1 MKINDIVALRFAI
14 RLSFTGLILMACFSI
29 IGCDGKRSGSKE
41 EQSNKLE
48 EQGDHVIKDAV
59 KDIDG
64 NSYDAVKL
72 GDQVWMADNLKTT
85 STIKPYPV
93 NIKNCQE
100 WPKEPYYALGD
111 DKNLNDDEK
120 KSREVY
126 YNVFAA
132 RSENICPKGWHV
144 PSDNDWQE
152 LMDYLTSQ
160 PKYSYG
166 NSETNIAKS
175 LASKKGWRYYTE
187 PTKDVSAHV
196 GCNPVNTNNS
206 TEFDARPMGYIK
218 RGVNYAYR
226 GEPLMTNLY
235 DFGCSARYW
244 TATPTELVG
253 LVATP
258 NHILSLSWDSP
269 LILFLS
275 SGRVG
280 AAEEFVPIRCVKN

>member
-41 EQSNKLE
+41 EQSNRLE

-120 KSREVY
+120 NPERYIIMFLQHE
-126 YNVFAA
+126 
-132 RSENICPKGWHV
+132 
-144 PSDNDWQE
+144 
-152 LMDYLTSQ
+152 
-160 PKYSYG
+160 
-166 NSETNIAKS
+166 AK
-175 LASKKGWRYYTE
+175 T
-187 PTKDVSAHV
+187 
-196 GCNPVNTNNS
+196 
-206 TEFDARPMGYIK
+206 
-218 RGVNYAYR
+218 
-226 GEPLMTNLY
+226 
-235 DFGCSARYW
+235 
-244 TATPTELVG
+244 
-253 LVATP
+253 
-258 NHILSLSWDSP
+258 
-269 LILFLS
+269 
-275 SGRVG
+275 
-280 AAEEFVPIRCVKN
+280 FVPKDGMCLLIMIGKN